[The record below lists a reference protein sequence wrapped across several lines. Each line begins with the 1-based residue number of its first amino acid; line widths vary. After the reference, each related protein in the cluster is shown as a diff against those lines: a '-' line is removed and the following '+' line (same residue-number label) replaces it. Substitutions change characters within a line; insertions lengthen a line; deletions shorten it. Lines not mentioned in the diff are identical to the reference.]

1 MVNGIKQ
8 QKKAEEFYGEL
19 ISLLLKQN
27 LPFMI
32 GGTYA
37 FTAYTGIER
46 PTKDMDI
53 RCAFEHYPAILKA
66 FSDAGYKT
74 QISEERWIAK
84 VHDPS
89 QTFFTDV
96 IFGEKNGLAKIDTG
110 WLNRARQGNVL
121 GHMVKLEPI
130 EDMIRSKA
138 YIQHKERFDGAD
150 VIHLI
155 LKYGKTI
162 DWEFLVSKMEPHWE
176 VLFAHLVN
184 FIFVYPSEKHIIPQW
199 VLESYLKRAKSEF
212 LKLPKEDHVTRGL
225 LISSQYEPA
234 VVKWGYKPIHELK

>member
-1 MVNGIKQ
+1 MKK
-8 QKKAEEFYGEL
+8 QKKAEEFYTEL
-19 ISLLLKQN
+19 INILLEQN

-53 RCAFEHYPAILKA
+53 RCAFNHYPTILKA
-66 FSDAGYKT
+66 LSDAGFRAE
-74 QISEERWIAK
+74 ISEERWIAK
-84 VHDPS
+84 VHDS
-89 QTFFTDV
+89 SNTFFTDV
-96 IFGEKNGLAKIDTG
+96 IFGEKNGLNKIDEG
-110 WLNRARQGNVL
+110 WLRRARQGTIL
-121 GHMVKLEPI
+121 GHLVKLEPI

-162 DWEFLVSKMEPHWE
+162 DWEFLVERMEPHWE
-176 VLFAHLVN
+176 ILFAHLVN
-184 FIFVYPSEKHIIPQW
+184 FIFVYPTEKHVIPQW
-199 VLESYLKRAKSEF
+199 LLERYLKRAKSEF
-212 LKLPKEDHVTRGL
+212 LKLPQDDDRITRGL